1 MKQLF
6 DQYISTLIENN
17 YRVDEAMNYS
27 LLAKS
32 KRLRPVLL
40 LTLLKDLGFNPE
52 IGLKAASSIEMIHTY
67 SLIHDDLPAFDNDDF
82 RRGKPTCHK
91 AFDEEVAILAGDGL
105 LTLAFENLTNSD
117 YSSDVKAKLVYE
129 LAVAAGHNGMIKGQQ
144 LDKEF
149 ETKNSVSLEEL
160 IEMDNLKTGRLLTI
174 PFTSALI
181 IAGKEQYRLVF
192 DEVGKKLGIAFQIQD
207 DILDVTSTFE
217 EIGKT
222 TSDTDN
228 NKTTYI
234 TLLGIEA
241 AKEKV
246 NSYFNEIKEL
256 LDGLDFNTEN
266 TQKLIFGLIDRKW

>member
-129 LAVAAGHNGMIKGQQ
+129 LAIAAGHNGMIKGQQ

-149 ETKNSVSLEEL
+149 ETKNTVSLEEL

-256 LDGLDFNTEN
+256 LNGLDFNTEN

>member
-149 ETKNSVSLEEL
+149 ETKNTVSLEEL

>member
-1 MKQLF
+1 M
-6 DQYISTLIENN
+6 
-17 YRVDEAMNYS
+17 
-27 LLAKS
+27 
-32 KRLRPVLL
+32 
-40 LTLLKDLGFNPE
+40 
-52 IGLKAASSIEMIHTY
+52 
-67 SLIHDDLPAFDNDDF
+67 
-82 RRGKPTCHK
+82 
-91 AFDEEVAILAGDGL
+91 AILAGDGL